1 MQTTEMPHMSFH
13 RAVLAC
19 GTDGA
24 FDIEA
29 ARTVLRSY
37 PPRKGILVLYG
48 ELLQRVLERIERRN
62 VASRVEDV
70 DILLGY
76 IRATQALPEEERM
89 SEFAWDDEAAFEEA
103 NHAANEYDQPDCQ
116 GLEFCRVF
124 MRLSIQAEA
133 RKRFPTK
140 PYYDQLSKV
149 LGALSTDAGI
159 HRVHPTLMLALH
171 RERTVFDTMLLEWE
185 TPTPQE
191 LEYFDS
197 MHANGW
203 TEGKVRPMHALIGA
217 LSSAMTQRMWQPTC
231 LAQHLL
237 VWELYNPRRER
248 GRVFTA
254 DQEDDHE
261 QGDDE
266 ARWEEDDAREARLIG
281 QLLTHYPN
289 QHRHAFET
297 LAPRIGLGPQAARS
311 LFPIRIPT
319 HDIAA
324 FSKALVKFFLGHKDC
339 AVFEQEL
346 QEQHP
351 ELWRMLNMYAQIYS
365 ETQEALDNAGLLV
378 EPMLQLSSLVQTVN
392 CIELPLLE

>member
-1 MQTTEMPHMSFH
+1 MPHMSFH

-24 FDIEA
+24 FDIDA
-29 ARTVLRSY
+29 ARMVLRRY
-37 PPRKGILVLYG
+37 PPKKGILVLYG
-48 ELLQRVLERIERRN
+48 QLLQRVLERIERRN

-103 NHAANEYDQPDCQ
+103 NHAASEYDQPDCQ

-140 PYYDQLSKV
+140 PYYDQLSNV

-171 RERTVFDTMLLEWE
+171 RERTVFDTMLMQWE

-191 LEYFDS
+191 LEYFDA

-203 TEGKVRPMHALIGA
+203 TGGKVRPMHALIGA
-217 LSSAMTQRMWQPTC
+217 LSGAMVQRMWRPTC

-248 GRVFTA
+248 GRVVTA
-254 DQEDDHE
+254 GPEDDHE

-266 ARWEEDDAREARLIG
+266 AWRDEDDAREARLVG
-281 QLLTHYPN
+281 QLLAHSPN

-297 LAPRIGLGPQAARS
+297 LVPRSDLGPQTVRS

-319 HDIAA
+319 HGIAA
-324 FSKALVKFFLGHKDC
+324 FSKAMVQFFLGHGAS

-346 QEQHP
+346 QKQHP
-351 ELWRMLNMYAQIYS
+351 ELWLMLSMHAQIYPDAP
-365 ETQEALDNAGLLV
+365 QALDNAGGLI
-378 EPMLQLSSLVQTVN
+378 EPMLQLSNQVQTVD

>member
-1 MQTTEMPHMSFH
+1 MQTTEMPHTSFH

-29 ARTVLRSY
+29 ARMVLRRY
-37 PPRKGILVLYG
+37 PPKKGILVLYG
-48 ELLQRVLERIERRN
+48 QLFQRVLERIERRN
-62 VASRVEDV
+62 VASRMEDV

-76 IRATQALPEEERM
+76 IRATRALPEEERM

-124 MRLSIQAEA
+124 MRLSIQAQA

-140 PYYDQLSKV
+140 PYYDQLSNV
-149 LGALSTDAGI
+149 LGALRTDAGI

-171 RERTVFDTMLLEWE
+171 RERTVFNTMLMEWE
-185 TPTPQE
+185 TSTPHE

-203 TEGKVRPMHALIGA
+203 TGGKVRPMHALIGA
-217 LSSAMTQRMWQPTC
+217 LSGAMAQRMWRPIS
-231 LAQHLL
+231 LVQHLL
-237 VWELYNPRRER
+237 VWELYNPRRKHAPPFSP
-248 GRVFTA
+248 G
-254 DQEDDHE
+254 QEDDDE
-261 QGDDE
+261 QGDDD
-266 ARWEEDDAREARLIG
+266 ARRQEDDAREARLIE
-281 QLLTHYPN
+281 QLLAHYPN
-289 QHRHAFET
+289 QHRHALET
-297 LAPRIGLGPQAARS
+297 LAPRSDLGPQAVRS

-319 HDIAA
+319 HGIAA
-324 FSKALVKFFLGHKDC
+324 FSKAMVEFFLGQKDRT
-339 AVFEQEL
+339 VFEQEL

-351 ELWRMLNMYAQIYS
+351 ELWLMLNMYAQIYS
-365 ETQEALDNAGLLV
+365 ETQEALDNAGALV
-378 EPMLQLSSLVQTVN
+378 EPMLQLSSQVQMVN
-392 CIELPLLE
+392 SIELPLLE